1 MPPAPQALEISDLA
15 SRIAARR
22 RVGEVQVVGLTGSV
36 AVGKT
41 TLARS
46 LVQSL
51 SADATVA
58 SVSTDGFLLP
68 NAVLLE
74 RGLGHRKGFPET
86 FDSEALSAL
95 IRGARLGPVTAPGY
109 SHVTYEIDPALA
121 VTVDRPDILLLEG
134 LGFAPDAAG
143 VTPARDLD
151 LLVYI
156 DAEEADIEAWFVE
169 RFMGFWRAAEND
181 PASFYAQFRTM
192 DEDQT
197 VAFARTV
204 WTRINLANLRDH
216 IVQVRDLADIVL
228 CKTRDHGL
236 TLVRDSVS
244 TRA

>member
-1 MPPAPQALEISDLA
+1 MPTAPALDLTDLA
-15 SRIAARR
+15 ARIKARR
-22 RVGEVQVVGLTGSV
+22 RPGEVQVVGLTGSV

-41 TLARS
+41 TLAQA
-46 LVQSL
+46 LVQAL
-51 SADATVA
+51 SAGANVA

-68 NAVLLE
+68 NPVLLE

-95 IRGARLGPVTAPGY
+95 IRGARTGPVTAPGY
-109 SHVTYEIDPALA
+109 SHVTYEIDPARS

-134 LGFAPDAAG
+134 LGFAPDADGA
-143 VTPARDLD
+143 TPARDLD

-169 RFMGFWRAAEND
+169 RFMGFWRSAEHD
-181 PASFYAQFRTM
+181 PASFYAQFRSM
-192 DEDQT
+192 DEAQT
-197 VAFARTV
+197 DAFARTV

-216 IVQVRDLADIVL
+216 IVQARDLADIVL

-236 TLVRDSVS
+236 TLVRDTPAAS
-244 TRA
+244 R